1 MFQRKRKLK
10 NTVLRKRTDVLET
23 LIFFFCERRFLEMLE
38 QPVLDGLDD
47 L

>member
-10 NTVLRKRTDVLET
+10 NTVLRKRTDILEALT
-23 LIFFFCERRFLEMLE
+23 FFCARRFLEMLG
-38 QPVLDGLDD
+38 QPVLDVLDD